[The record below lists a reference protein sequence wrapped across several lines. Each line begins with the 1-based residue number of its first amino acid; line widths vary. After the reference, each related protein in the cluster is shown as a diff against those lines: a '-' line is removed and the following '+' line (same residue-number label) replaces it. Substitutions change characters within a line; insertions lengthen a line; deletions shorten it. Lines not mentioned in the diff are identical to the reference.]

1 MCRWRTV
8 LLVIPHLGGGGAERV
23 TELLARHL
31 SQERF
36 EIHLGLVTQA
46 SIQSAAWPENV
57 VVHALGARRV
67 RDAALR
73 LVVLIRRLR
82 PVVVFSGIA
91 HLNLLVLLLRPFF
104 PRRTQILVRQN
115 GPVSSTLS
123 GPGSGGVLRRLHR
136 VLYRSSDGIICQT
149 KTMAEELSEFTG
161 VPLKTLA
168 VLPNPID
175 IDAIRS
181 SLHDGADE
189 WNGSGPHLLAI
200 GRLSREKGFDLLLN
214 ALDKLKV
221 RFRDADL
228 AIAGAGRE
236 GTALGIQC
244 GKLGLDRS
252 VRLLGHVENP
262 AIYFAG
268 ASLLVLSS
276 RFEGMPNALL
286 EAAAGG
292 LPIVALPASGGLVEL
307 LHGRPGIWLARE
319 ISAEALAESLTA
331 ALQTIQPGERYA
343 HPWVNQFRLE
353 QAIPAYEELFD
364 RTERM
369 RPA

>member
-1 MCRWRTV
+1 MAHCSSRDSSSWRRRCGACDGV
-8 LLVIPHLGGGGAERV
+8 AGAPPVAGEIRDSSRAGDASIYPICCLAGERGGAC
-23 TELLARHL
+23 AW
-31 SQERF
+31 SQAGSGCR
-36 EIHLGLVTQA
+36 IA
-46 SIQSAAWPENV
+46 
-57 VVHALGARRV
+57 
-67 RDAALR
+67 
-73 LVVLIRRLR
+73 
-82 PVVVFSGIA
+82 FSGPDPAIASFRSVFRIA

-214 ALDKLKV
+214 AFDKLKV